1 MDRGQCQP
9 FARHIRTPYNGGMA
23 TLDVKGPLSAG
34 EFESLRELSKGLRWQ
49 TIPFQHTAKLL
60 RLGYATEAIGGLRIT
75 ESGQVRVAKG
85 S

>member
-1 MDRGQCQP
+1 MV
-9 FARHIRTPYNGGMA
+9 
-23 TLDVKGPLSAG
+23 TLEVRGPLSRA

-49 TIPFQHTAKLL
+49 TIPFHHTAKLL

-75 ESGQVRVAKG
+75 ESGQLRVAKG

>member
-1 MDRGQCQP
+1 
-9 FARHIRTPYNGGMA
+9 MA
-23 TLDVKGPLSAG
+23 ILDVKGPLSSG
-34 EFESLRELSKGLRWQ
+34 EFESLRELSKGLKWQ

>member
-1 MDRGQCQP
+1 
-9 FARHIRTPYNGGMA
+9 MA
-23 TLDVKGPLSAG
+23 IHDDSGPLSAA

-60 RLGYATEAIGGLRIT
+60 RLGYATEAIGGLKIT
-75 ESGQVRVAKG
+75 ESGQLRVAKG